1 MLDGNFVAVLGL
13 AQDRLLELLLRE
25 LLLLL
30 FWILVAELERREFSR
45 DRGVGV
51 LLLGHFY
58 CFDFEK
64 EFLLFYLKLMK
75 LDLKKYLKIVK
86 K

>member
-30 FWILVAELERREFSR
+30 FWILVAELERGEFSG
-45 DRGVGV
+45 DRGVGA

-64 EFLLFYLKLMK
+64 GFLCFNL
-75 LDLKKYLKIVK
+75 
-86 K
+86 